1 MDNDFRRHA
10 PYTHFISNFGM
21 LTCITAIPNYIDDC
35 IKYFT
40 IKICEYCKR
49 LKNSEIWSHRL
60 YTLGYLMKIYKNNE
74 RKKVGQALR
83 MDRSY
88 RICVKIT
95 TLLSLIFFFFLQSFA
110 LLFTHRP
117 AKWPIDRYQIS
128 TKWRKNHAWNSV
140 LENHVIFQHTYSRL
154 RLNFSRVRHDSGQLM
169 QQSREGI

>member
-1 MDNDFRRHA
+1 MDNDLRRHA

-21 LTCITAIPNYIDDC
+21 LITAIPNYIDDC

-95 TLLSLIFFFFLQSFA
+95 TLLSLIFFFFCNHSHFFSLIDQQNDRSTVTKFQQNGGKITREIPYWKITSFFNIPTA
-110 LLFTHRP
+110 
-117 AKWPIDRYQIS
+117 DY
-128 TKWRKNHAWNSV
+128 V
-140 LENHVIFQHTYSRL
+140 
-154 RLNFSRVRHDSGQLM
+154 
-169 QQSREGI
+169 